1 MADFEERVSDEE
13 KVRIAAKFITH
24 APPGEFNEVFN
35 DVRLLLNNDNL
46 LREGAAHAFAQY
58 NMDQFTPVKIE
69 GYDDQ
74 VLITEHGDLGNGR
87 FLDPRNK
94 LSFKFDHL
102 RKEASDP
109 QPEDMESALKQWR
122 DACDSALR
130 AYVKDHYPNGFC
142 TVEYPP
148 RFAEAHCSCQSVYGK
163 SIDGQQ
169 TIIACIESHQ
179 FQPKNFCFN
188 ALVVFRNGR
197 WRSEWKFTITPPT
210 AQVAAVLKIQVH
222 YYEDG
227 NVQLV
232 SHKDIQDSVQVSSDV
247 QTAKEFIK
255 IIENAENEYQ
265 TAISEN
271 YQTMS
276 DTTFKALRRQL
287 PVTRTK
293 IDWNKILSYKI
304 GKEMQNA

>member
-1 MADFEERVSDEE
+1 MTDFEEPLSDEE
-13 KVRIAAKFITH
+13 KVRIAANFVTH

-35 DVRLLLNNDNL
+35 VPLLSITWISSLLSNWTEVRSRGRDILFL
-46 LREGAAHAFAQY
+46 
-58 NMDQFTPVKIE
+58 
-69 GYDDQ
+69 Q
-74 VLITEHGDLGNGR
+74 VLITEHGDLGQGR
-87 FLDPRNK
+87 FFDPRK
-94 LSFKFDHL
+94 RVSFRFDHL

-109 QPEDMESALKQWR
+109 QPYEGEAALRSWR
-122 DACDSALR
+122 DACDEALS
-130 AYVKDHYPNGFC
+130 AYVKEHYPTGVC
-142 TVEYPP
+142 T
-148 RFAEAHCSCQSVYGK
+148 VYGK
-163 SIDGQQ
+163 TVDGQQ
-169 TIIACIESHQ
+169 TIIACIEGHQ
-179 FQPKNFCFN
+179 FQPKNFW
-188 ALVVFRNGR
+188 NGR
-197 WRSEWKFTITPPT
+197 CRSEWKFTISQSS
-210 AQVAAVLKIQVH
+210 AQVVGVLKIQVH

-232 SHKDIQDSVQVSSDV
+232 SHKEVEESIVV
-247 QTAKEFIK
+247 T
-255 IIENAENEYQ
+255 

>member
-1 MADFEERVSDEE
+1 M
-13 KVRIAAKFITH
+13 RIAAKFITH

-35 DVRLLLNNDNL
+35 DVRLLLNNDSL

-109 QPEDMESALKQWR
+109 QPEDTESALKQWR

-142 TVEYPP
+142 TVEYP
-148 RFAEAHCSCQSVYGK
+148 SCFS
-163 SIDGQQ
+163 
-169 TIIACIESHQ
+169 ES
-179 FQPKNFCFN
+179 
-188 ALVVFRNGR
+188 L
-197 WRSEWKFTITPPT
+197 
-210 AQVAAVLKIQVH
+210 L
-222 YYEDG
+222 
-227 NVQLV
+227 L
-232 SHKDIQDSVQVSSDV
+232 
-247 QTAKEFIK
+247 
-255 IIENAENEYQ
+255 
-265 TAISEN
+265 
-271 YQTMS
+271 
-276 DTTFKALRRQL
+276 
-287 PVTRTK
+287 
-293 IDWNKILSYKI
+293 
-304 GKEMQNA
+304 

>member
-1 MADFEERVSDEE
+1 MSDFEEPLSDEE
-13 KVRIAAKFITH
+13 KVRIAANFVTH

-58 NMDQFTPVKIE
+58 NMDQFTPVKLDNSDE
-69 GYDDQ
+69 S
-74 VLITEHGDLGNGR
+74 VLITEHGDLGQGR
-87 FLDPRNK
+87 FFDPRSRK
-94 LSFKFDHL
+94 SFRFDHL

-109 QPEDMESALKQWR
+109 QPYQGETALHSWR
-122 DACDSALR
+122 DACDAALS
-130 AYVKDHYPNGFC
+130 AYVKEHYPTGVC
-142 TVEYPP
+142 T
-148 RFAEAHCSCQSVYGK
+148 VYGK
-163 SIDGQQ
+163 TVDGQK
-169 TIIACIESHQ
+169 TIIACIEGHQ
-179 FQPKNFCFN
+179 FQPKNFW
-188 ALVVFRNGR
+188 NGR
-197 WRSEWKFTITPPT
+197 CRSEWKFTINQSSS
-210 AQVAAVLKIQVH
+210 QVVGVLKIQVH

-232 SHKDIQDSVQVSSDV
+232 SHKEVEESIIVTDEEA
-247 QTAKEFIK
+247 TAKEFVK
-255 IIENAENEYQ
+255 IIENAENDYQ

>member
-1 MADFEERVSDEE
+1 MTDFEEPLSDEE
-13 KVRIAAKFITH
+13 KVRIAANFVTH

-58 NMDQFTPVKIE
+58 NMDQFTPVKLE
-69 GYDDQ
+69 NSEES
-74 VLITEHGDLGNGR
+74 VLITEHGDLGQGR
-87 FLDPRNK
+87 FFDPRSHR
-94 LSFKFDHL
+94 SFRFDHL

-109 QPEDMESALKQWR
+109 QPYQGETALHSWR
-122 DACDSALR
+122 DACDTALS
-130 AYVKDHYPNGFC
+130 AYVKEHYPTGVC
-142 TVEYPP
+142 T
-148 RFAEAHCSCQSVYGK
+148 VYGK
-163 SIDGQQ
+163 TVDGQK
-169 TIIACIESHQ
+169 TIIACIEGHQ
-179 FQPKNFCFN
+179 FQPKNFW
-188 ALVVFRNGR
+188 NGR
-197 WRSEWKFTITPPT
+197 CRSEWKFTINQPSS
-210 AQVAAVLKIQVH
+210 QVVGVLKIQVH

-232 SHKDIQDSVQVSSDV
+232 SHKEVEESLKVTDEET
-247 QTAKEFIK
+247 TAKEFVR
-255 IIENAENEYQ
+255 IIENAENDYQ

>member
-1 MADFEERVSDEE
+1 MTDFEEPLSDEE
-13 KVRIAAKFITH
+13 KVRIAANFVTH

-58 NMDQFTPVKIE
+58 NMDQFTPVKLDGSE
-69 GYDDQ
+69 ES
-74 VLITEHGDLGNGR
+74 VLITEHGDLGQGR
-87 FLDPRNK
+87 FFDPRK
-94 LSFKFDHL
+94 RVSFRFDHL

-109 QPEDMESALKQWR
+109 QPYEGESALRSWR
-122 DACDSALR
+122 DACDEALS
-130 AYVKDHYPNGFC
+130 AYVKEHYPSGVC
-142 TVEYPP
+142 T
-148 RFAEAHCSCQSVYGK
+148 VYGK
-163 SIDGQQ
+163 TVDGQQ
-169 TIIACIESHQ
+169 TIIACIEGHK
-179 FQPKNFCFN
+179 FEPKNFW
-188 ALVVFRNGR
+188 NGR
-197 WRSEWKFTITPPT
+197 CRSEWKFNISQSS
-210 AQVAAVLKIQVH
+210 AQVVGVLKIQVH

-232 SHKDIQDSVQVSSDV
+232 SHKEVEESIVVTNEV
-247 QTAKEFIK
+247 QTAKEFAK
-255 IIENAENEYQ
+255 IIENAENDYQ

>member
-1 MADFEERVSDEE
+1 MADYEDRVSDEE

-58 NMDQFTPVKIE
+58 NMDQFTPAKIE

-74 VLITEHGDLGNGR
+74 VLITEHGDLGNSR
-87 FLDPRNK
+87 FLDPRNRIT
-94 LSFKFDHL
+94 FKFDHL

-109 QPEDMESALKQWR
+109 HPDDSDVALKSWR
-122 DACDSALR
+122 DACDLALR
-130 AYVKDHYPNGFC
+130 AYVKEHYPNGVC
-142 TVEYPP
+142 T
-148 RFAEAHCSCQSVYGK
+148 VYGK
-163 SIDGQQ
+163 TIDGQQ
-169 TIIACIESHQ
+169 TIVSCIESHQ
-179 FQPKNFCFN
+179 FQPKNFW
-188 ALVVFRNGR
+188 NGR
-197 WRSEWKFTITPPT
+197 WRSEWKFTISGST
-210 AQVAAVLKIQVH
+210 AQLVH

-232 SHKDIQDSVQVSSDV
+232 SHKDVQESITISGEA
-247 QTAKEFIK
+247 QTAKEFVK
-255 IIENAENEYQ
+255 IIEQAESDYQ

>member
-1 MADFEERVSDEE
+1 MTSRGSDKLVVPEEKMADHEEQLSDEE
-13 KVRIAAKFITH
+13 KVRIAANFVIH

-58 NMDQFTPVKIE
+58 NLDQFTPVKVE
-69 GYDDQ
+69 GYEEQ

-87 FLDPRNK
+87 VLDPK
-94 LSFKFDHL
+94 SKMSFKFDHL

-109 QPEDMESALKQWR
+109 RPQDVDGSLEVWR
-122 DACDSALR
+122 GAVDSAVR
-130 AYVKDHYPNGFC
+130 AYVKEHYPNGVC
-142 TVEYPP
+142 TI
-148 RFAEAHCSCQSVYGK
+148 YGK
-163 SIDGQQ
+163 TIDGHQ
-169 TIIACIESHQ
+169 TIIVCIECHQ
-179 FQPKNFCFN
+179 FQPKNFW
-188 ALVVFRNGR
+188 NGR
-197 WRSEWKFTITPPT
+197 WRSEWKFTVSPSST
-210 AQVAAVLKIQVH
+210 QVAGIMKIQVH

-232 SHKDIQDSVQVSSDV
+232 SHKEVQESMAISNEAS
-247 QTAKEFIK
+247 TAKEFVK
-255 IIENAENEYQ
+255 IMEAAENDYQ
-265 TAISEN
+265 TAINEN

>member
-1 MADFEERVSDEE
+1 
-13 KVRIAAKFITH
+13 
-24 APPGEFNEVFN
+24 
-35 DVRLLLNNDNL
+35 
-46 LREGAAHAFAQY
+46 
-58 NMDQFTPVKIE
+58 MDQFTPVKIE

-74 VLITEHGDLGNGR
+74 TESSRRWQQLSMAGLMPLRQYHHERTVLITEHGDLGNSR

-109 QPEDMESALKQWR
+109 QPEDTDAVLKSWR
-122 DACDSALR
+122 DACDAALR
-130 AYVKDHYPNGFC
+130 AYVKDHYPHGFC
-142 TVEYPP
+142 TVYSK
-148 RFAEAHCSCQSVYGK
+148 A
-163 SIDGQQ
+163 IDGQP
-169 TIIACIESHQ
+169 TVIACIESHQ
-179 FQPKNFCFN
+179 FQPKNFW
-188 ALVVFRNGR
+188 NGR

-210 AQVAAVLKIQVH
+210 AQVVAVLKIQVH

-232 SHKDIQDSVQVSSDV
+232 SHKDIQDSVAVSNDI

-255 IIENAENEYQ
+255 IIEHAENEYQ

-304 GKEMQNA
+304 GKEMQNT

>member
-1 MADFEERVSDEE
+1 MADYEDRVSDEE

-24 APPGEFNEVFN
+24 SPPGEFNEVFN

-58 NMDQFTPVKIE
+58 NMDQFTPAKIE
-69 GYDDQ
+69 GYDDP

-87 FLDPRNK
+87 FLDPRNRI
-94 LSFKFDHL
+94 SFKFDHL

-109 QPEDMESALKQWR
+109 HSDDGDLSIKSWR
-122 DACDSALR
+122 DACDTALR
-130 AYVKDHYPNGFC
+130 AYVKDHYPNGVC
-142 TVEYPP
+142 T
-148 RFAEAHCSCQSVYGK
+148 VYGK
-163 SIDGQQ
+163 TIDGQQ
-169 TIIACIESHQ
+169 TVIACIESHQ
-179 FQPKNFCFN
+179 FQPKNFW
-188 ALVVFRNGR
+188 NGR
-197 WRSEWKFTITPPT
+197 WRSEWKFTVSQSS
-210 AQVAAVLKIQVH
+210 AQLVGVLKIQVH

-232 SHKDIQDSVQVSSDV
+232 SHKDIQETITVAGEA
-247 QTAKEFIK
+247 QTAKEFVR
-255 IIENAENEYQ
+255 IIEQAENEYQ

>member
-1 MADFEERVSDEE
+1 MTDFEEPLSDEE
-13 KVRIAAKFITH
+13 KVRIAANFVTH

-58 NMDQFTPVKIE
+58 NMDQFTPVKLE
-69 GYDDQ
+69 NSEES
-74 VLITEHGDLGNGR
+74 VLITEHGDLGQGR
-87 FLDPRNK
+87 FFDPRSRR
-94 LSFKFDHL
+94 SFRFDHL

-109 QPEDMESALKQWR
+109 QPYQGETALHSWR
-122 DACDSALR
+122 DACDTALS
-130 AYVKDHYPNGFC
+130 AYVKEHYPTGVC
-142 TVEYPP
+142 T
-148 RFAEAHCSCQSVYGK
+148 VYGK
-163 SIDGQQ
+163 TVDGQK
-169 TIIACIESHQ
+169 TIIACIEGHQ
-179 FQPKNFCFN
+179 FQPKNFW
-188 ALVVFRNGR
+188 NGR
-197 WRSEWKFTITPPT
+197 CRSEWKFTINQPSS
-210 AQVAAVLKIQVH
+210 QVVGVLKIQVH

-232 SHKDIQDSVQVSSDV
+232 SHKEVEESIIVNDEES
-247 QTAKEFIK
+247 TAKEFVR
-255 IIENAENEYQ
+255 IIENAENDYQ

>member
-1 MADFEERVSDEE
+1 MTDFEEPLSDEE
-13 KVRIAAKFITH
+13 KVRIAANFVTH

-58 NMDQFTPVKIE
+58 NMDQFTPVKLDGSE
-69 GYDDQ
+69 ES
-74 VLITEHGDLGNGR
+74 VLITEHGDLGQGR
-87 FLDPRNK
+87 FFDPRK
-94 LSFKFDHL
+94 RVSFRFDHL

-109 QPEDMESALKQWR
+109 QPYEGESALRSWR
-122 DACDSALR
+122 DACDDALS
-130 AYVKDHYPNGFC
+130 AYVKEHYPSGVC
-142 TVEYPP
+142 T
-148 RFAEAHCSCQSVYGK
+148 VYGK
-163 SIDGQQ
+163 TVDGQQ
-169 TIIACIESHQ
+169 TIIACIEGHK
-179 FQPKNFCFN
+179 FEPKNFW
-188 ALVVFRNGR
+188 NGR
-197 WRSEWKFTITPPT
+197 CRSEWKFNISQSS
-210 AQVAAVLKIQVH
+210 AQVVGVLKIQVH

-232 SHKDIQDSVQVSSDV
+232 SHKEVEESIVVTNEV
-247 QTAKEFIK
+247 QTAKEFAK
-255 IIENAENEYQ
+255 IIENAENDYQ